1 MSSPDEVEA
10 APGEGTTSL
19 STEHPERL
27 DINISVSADSEFLY
41 RAARSYALDY
51 GWSVFPL
58 KPREKRPATANGL
71 HDATIDLTVIER
83 WWRANPNF
91 NIGIRTGAGGPFVI
105 DIDSQQGAD
114 NLNAARGNEEGTF
127 GPLVLT
133 HKGYHLYFADDA
145 LPSRTAL
152 VEGVDC
158 RGVGGYVVAP
168 PSVHPNGTV
177 YTWDEDAGPDTP
189 LERVPQWLRPLVVEQ
204 APAPRLATPPVH
216 LSSARGTAYARKAF
230 ESEIGRLAT
239 AAEGTRNHTLNACAF
254 NLGQLVGA
262 GALDAAEVAST
273 LLRVAVQVG
282 LGEREAE
289 RTIASGLSSGMQ
301 EPRKGLRL

>member
-1 MSSPDEVEA
+1 MSPPDEVEA

-19 STEHPERL
+19 STEHSERL

-71 HDATIDLTVIER
+71 HDATTDLNVIER
-83 WWRANPNF
+83 WWKANPDF

-145 LPSRTAL
+145 LPSRAAL

-168 PSVHPNGTV
+168 PSIHPNGSR
-177 YTWDEDAGPDTP
+177 YEWDAQAGPDTS
-189 LERVPQWLRPLVVEQ
+189 LESVPAWLRVLIEP
-204 APAPRLATPPVH
+204 PRAVRTIGPKPVI
-216 LSSARGTAYARKAF
+216 AKGGAYARRAL
-230 ESEIGRLAT
+230 ESELGRLAV
-239 AAEGTRNHTLNACAF
+239 AGEGSRNHTLNRSAF
-254 NLGQLVGA
+254 ALGQLVA
-262 GALDAAEVAST
+262 TGALDKSEVVSSLLHVAASI
-273 LLRVAVQVG
+273 G
-282 LGEREAE
+282 LGEHEAE
-289 RTIASGLSSGMQ
+289 RSVLSGMKAGMLK
-301 EPRKGLRL
+301 PRTGLTP